1 MSIILASASPRRA
14 ALLQQLGLNFSVDP
28 ADIDESVH
36 QKESV
41 SDYVLR
47 MARSKAEVIR
57 QSHPSRDI
65 VIAADTT
72 VSIDEKILGKPK
84 NQSDCLEMLAS
95 LSGRIHKV
103 YTAVVVSQLDF
114 IGSALSTSEVS
125 FREISQSEALKY
137 WQTGEPSDKAGSY
150 AIQGIG
156 AAFVTNLTGS
166 YTGVVGL
173 PLYELSQLLR
183 DTDVSLF

>member
-14 ALLQQLGLNFSVDP
+14 ELLQQVGLNFTVMP
-28 ADIDESVH
+28 ADIDESVYPN
-36 QKESV
+36 ESV
-41 SDYVLR
+41 ASYVQR
-47 MARSKAEVIR
+47 MAESKGELIR
-57 QSHPSRDI
+57 QRQPSSDI
-65 VIAADTT
+65 IIAADTT
-72 VSIDEKILGKPK
+72 VCIDEKILGKPQ
-84 NQSDCLEMLAS
+84 NQADCLEMMAS

-137 WQTGEPSDKAGSY
+137 WQTGEPRDKAGSY
-150 AIQGIG
+150 AIQGKG
-156 AAFVTNLTGS
+156 AAFVTRLSGS

-183 DTDVSLF
+183 ETDVSIF